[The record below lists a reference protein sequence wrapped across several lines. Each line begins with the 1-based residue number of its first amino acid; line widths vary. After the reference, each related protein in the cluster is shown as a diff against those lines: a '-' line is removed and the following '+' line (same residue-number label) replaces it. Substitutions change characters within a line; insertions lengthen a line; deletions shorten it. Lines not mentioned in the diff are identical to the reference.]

1 MGCMTNFFNDETPRS
16 RATKLG
22 RIPTETM
29 LMMNLSREAHQRG
42 AINEHSK
49 AMTWCSMKYTA
60 CPVSRCSQSACC
72 SSGTPHDCPDD
83 VLMSIVVRH
92 QSRLMMWCQSTHRII
107 WPHSS
112 SSSSSSSRSKLVT
125 INAWSQV
132 IDSDRHLCR
141 ETVRP
146 VRRPDLI
153 TATDRPLRPARCGSV
168 LTRSP
173 RCHDY
178 EATERCASVNLL
190 GNSHWMSA
198 VYQLASRELH
208 VCVTVAHWCTLTVVC
223 IAYMRL

>member
-60 CPVSRCSQSACC
+60 CPVSRCSQSACR

-107 WPHSS
+107 WRHS

-125 INAWSQV
+125 INARSQV

-141 ETVRP
+141 ETVRL

-153 TATDRPLRPARCGSV
+153 TSTDRSGQPGAV
-168 LTRSP
+168 RSWPIHP

-208 VCVTVAHWCTLTVVC
+208 VCVTVTHWCTLRV
-223 IAYMRL
+223 L